1 MTPHLPT
8 TPDVSLPARHAL
20 PHGQEQDFPS
30 YGYDDDG
37 LWEPFGDLSEP
48 EMRFPDAS
56 WLTFGPPLAL
66 NLSLGLDG
74 FTEASSQAEP
84 VTPAYWPTLES
95 SLTDMPLLRRGEPL
109 SFSLQLPQLGS
120 VDVRMVTLPASGW
133 DVSLRFG
140 KSAYEQL
147 KGQRDACRR
156 SLSDTLRAPVRLQFE
171 SREDEE

>member
-1 MTPHLPT
+1 MTPHLPAT
-8 TPDVSLPARHAL
+8 QDVSLPALRPL
-20 PHGQEQDFPS
+20 PHGQEQDFPG
-30 YGYDDDG
+30 YGYDDG
-37 LWEPFGDLSEP
+37 AFWEPFGELSEP

-56 WLTFGPPLAL
+56 WLPFGPPLAL
-66 NLSLGLDG
+66 NPSLNLDA
-74 FTEASSQAEP
+74 FADAPSQSEP
-84 VTPAYWPTLES
+84 VTPAYWPALES

-147 KGQRDACRR
+147 KSQRDACRR
-156 SLSDTLRAPVRLQFE
+156 SLADTLCAPVRLQFE